1 MSWLFSQ
8 ALVAEY
14 SEGTSLAGEQFAQ
27 LNVMPTPHKFW
38 RNDKTMEFSNL
49 SRFGLT
55 LRLLTESHGETLLMA
70 FLAGFRAKTSAL
82 QERVL
87 VSRVHDQE
95 CGSNSNASFARW
107 IHGKSMWK
115 TAQHSLFE
123 DLEQSLETWPRWGLM
138 RNGECFHV
146 QMRAEFIYASAS
158 GLSLPTPRSCSA
170 MAAKITPNTALAKHP
185 NLETVLARL
194 MLPTIGA
201 NEGKGASKSRFS
213 GSPDFRGAKMCEGL
227 RTCET
232 DPIYLNP
239 SFAELT
245 MMWPLGWTDLKPLAM
260 DRFLE
265 WQQQHSLCLLSEQD
279 SGERND
285 MPTLR
290 QTIHIQH
297 ELPDLPGE
305 AHQPDTEAGR
315 QEVAEKATGCRGRGC
330 DACSDCR
337 SGEAEESADLREAW

>member
-8 ALVAEY
+8 ALVEEY
-14 SEGTSLAGEQFAQ
+14 SADTSLAGEQSAQ

-38 RNDKTMEFSNL
+38 RNDKTMEFSSL

-55 LRLLTESHGETLLMA
+55 LRLLTETHGEELLTSY
-70 FLAGFRAKTSAL
+70 LAD
-82 QERVL
+82 
-87 VSRVHDQE
+87 SRVRTLALLEKVQELRASAAE
-95 CGSNSNASFARW
+95 CGKSLPGSFAKYDPS
-107 IHGKSMWK
+107 KSMWK

-123 DLEQSLETWPRWGLM
+123 DLELSLETWPRWGLM
-138 RNGECFHV
+138 RDGECFHA
-146 QMRAEFIYASAS
+146 QMQAEFTYESDA

-170 MAAKITPNTALAKHP
+170 MAAQITQKTADAKNP

-201 NEGKGASKSRFS
+201 NEGKGASKDRYS

-227 RTCET
+227 RTCES

-260 DRFLE
+260 DKFLE
-265 WQQQHSLCLLSEQD
+265 WQQQHSLCLKKGQDMSISPQPAMPQPETNCPRIDGSKLSAHDQVTRDEFDQ
-279 SGERND
+279 
-285 MPTLR
+285 
-290 QTIHIQH
+290 
-297 ELPDLPGE
+297 E
-305 AHQPDTEAGR
+305 AM
-315 QEVAEKATGCRGRGC
+315 
-330 DACSDCR
+330 
-337 SGEAEESADLREAW
+337 